1 MSWDLWLS
9 ISCMFPISKKTAS
22 GCIAELLNV
31 GHVLPTS
38 NNLATL
44 QAKYLF
50 CKSQFLTISTL
61 VSKGSFDGIK
71 AISRTK
77 YLQNYSKFLYN
88 ISVESYS
95 TLNRLKGL
103 SSLQF

>member
-9 ISCMFPISKKTAS
+9 ISSVFPISNKTAS

-31 GHVLPTS
+31 GHFLPTS

-44 QAKYLF
+44 QVKYFFL
-50 CKSQFLTISTL
+50 KNQFLTTL

-77 YLQNYSKFLYN
+77 HLQNYSKFLYN

-95 TLNRLKGL
+95 SLNRLKGL

>member
-9 ISCMFPISKKTAS
+9 ISSMFPINNKTAS

-31 GHVLPTS
+31 GHILPTS
-38 NNLATL
+38 NNLAPL
-44 QAKYLF
+44 QVKYLF
-50 CKSQFLTISTL
+50 CKSRFLTTL

-71 AISRTK
+71 AVSRTK
-77 YLQNYSKFLYN
+77 CLQNYSKFLYN

-95 TLNRLKGL
+95 SLNRLRGL